1 MGIKVNLNE
10 EKERKFRERA
20 MRKFGYRKGA
30 LSKAINEAIDEWLLH
45 EDRIITKLENPT
57 SAIYGL
63 LKELKTTSIELQHSG
78 MLLFQ
83 KAKKR

>member
-10 EKERKFRERA
+10 EKEKRFRERA

-30 LSKAINEAIDEWLLH
+30 LSKAINEAIDAWLNN
-45 EDRIITKLENPT
+45 EENQIPKLESPT

-63 LKELKTTSIELQHSG
+63 LKELKTTSTELQHSG
-78 MLLFQ
+78 MLFFQ
-83 KAKKR
+83 KEKN

>member
-10 EKERKFRERA
+10 EKERRFRERA

-30 LSKAINEAIDEWLLH
+30 LSKAINEAIDAWLNH
-45 EDRIITKLENPT
+45 EENQIPKLESPT

-63 LKELKTTSIELQHSG
+63 LKELKTTSTELQHSG
-78 MLLFQ
+78 MLFFQ
-83 KAKKR
+83 KAKN

>member
-10 EKERKFRERA
+10 EKEKRFRERA

-30 LSKAINEAIDEWLLH
+30 LSKAINEAIDAWLNR
-45 EDRIITKLENPT
+45 EENQIPKLESPT

-63 LKELKTTSIELQHSG
+63 LKELKTTSTELQHSG
-78 MLLFQ
+78 MLFFQ
-83 KAKKR
+83 KAKN